1 MKIKKKYIGTK
12 VYSKF
17 LGRLVTVCEENIEI
31 LKRDNQIEKYVIIEK
46 KRNKQ
51 DSFEPTTIGDNNES

>member
-51 DSFEPTTIGDNNES
+51 DSVIVKPIGNDSES

>member
-51 DSFEPTTIGDNNES
+51 DSFEPTTISDNSES